1 MKHPKNKIIKR
12 ISFVIILFAFALK
25 AEAQKKVEFGLRYM
39 PTVSSFE
46 MKTSSGG
53 TVKGQATLGYGVGAF
68 LGFNFTDHVGIQGEI
83 IYSSIS
89 QKYKEM
95 DVEREINLKY
105 INIPLL
111 FSLNSGKSNPVNL
124 NIVAGPQIGLSV
136 GSSVNSTGGNG
147 TYTSQAVLSIKK
159 SDIGVAYGAGIDF
172 GLNEALTFRL
182 GLGFRGVLGLIDISD
197 NNKTADKDTYY
208 IVDQSKIKTYSG
220 YLGISFLF

>member
-1 MKHPKNKIIKR
+1 MKNSKNKICIR
-12 ISFVIILFAFALK
+12 SFLVIMLVVFALK
-25 AEAQKKVEFGLRYM
+25 AGAQKKGEFGLRYM

-46 MKTSSGG
+46 MKTESGG
-53 TVKGQATLGYGVGAF
+53 TVKGEATLGYGVGAF
-68 LGFNFTDHVGIQGEI
+68 LGFNFTEHIGIQGEI

-89 QKYKEM
+89 QKYKES

-105 INIPLL
+105 VNIPLL
-111 FSLNSGKSNPVNL
+111 FSLNTGKSNPVNL

-147 TYTSQAVLSIKK
+147 TYSSQAVVSVKK
-159 SDIGVAYGAGIDF
+159 SDIGLAYGAGVDF
-172 GLNEALTFRL
+172 GLNEAQTFRL

-197 NNKTADKDTYY
+197 NNNTVVKDTYY
-208 IVDQSKIKTYSG
+208 VIDKTKIKTYSG

>member
-1 MKHPKNKIIKR
+1 
-12 ISFVIILFAFALK
+12 
-25 AEAQKKVEFGLRYM
+25 
-39 PTVSSFE
+39 
-46 MKTSSGG
+46 
-53 TVKGQATLGYGVGAF
+53 
-68 LGFNFTDHVGIQGEI
+68 
-83 IYSSIS
+83 
-89 QKYKEM
+89 M

-182 GLGFRGVLGLIDISD
+182 GLGFRGVLGLVDISD
-197 NNKTADKDTYY
+197 NNKTAVKDTYY
-208 IVDQSKIKTYSG
+208 VVDQTKIKTYSG